1 MNPPYSNA
9 PVPVGNS
16 GGGSPFDQ
24 IMLLDHNGEERWTAR
39 DLQPMLGY
47 GQWRQLDDVVQ
58 RARAAIDASNMD
70 SRDHIAGA
78 RKVIP
83 GGRWGKQE
91 VDDYRL
97 TRFGAYHVALA
108 ADGRKPEVAMAKT
121 YFAVKT
127 REAELAQP
135 RVPDIST
142 SRGVLE
148 MASMLHDTALKLVRT
163 ELELEQAKPK
173 AGKWEAFCNS
183 DNLVEMGAA
192 AKAFSKVTGGLGR
205 TKFMELLRTDDM
217 HFLQVQNPRIPYE
230 SHIKAGRAEVKMVQ
244 AANGQWM
251 EQTFFTS
258 KGLDWL
264 ADRLGWSAASA
275 A

>member
-1 MNPPYSNA
+1 MTDNNPNLPEHSS
-9 PVPVGNS
+9 NS
-16 GGGSPFDQ
+16 GGSSPFDRL
-24 IMLLDHNGEERWTAR
+24 MHLDQDGQERWSAR
-39 DLQPMLGY
+39 DLHSPMGY
-47 GQWRQLDDVVQ
+47 EKWERFEVAINRAMTATRNSGLDPLDHF
-58 RARAAIDASNMD
+58 RGAS
-70 SRDHIAGA
+70 
-78 RKVIP
+78 KVIP
-83 GGRWGKQE
+83 GGRWGKQD
-91 VDDYRL
+91 VADYRL
-97 TRFGAYHVALA
+97 TRYACYLIAMNG
-108 ADGRKPEVAMAKT
+108 DPRKPEIAAAQT
-121 YFAVKT
+121 YFAVRT

-135 RVPDIST
+135 QVPDIST

-173 AGKWEAFCNS
+173 AGKWDSFCNS
-183 DNLVEMGAA
+183 DNLVDMNAA
-192 AKAFSKVTGGLGR
+192 AKAFSKATRGLGR
-205 TKFMELLRTDDM
+205 TKFMELLRTNDV
-217 HFLQVQNPRIPYE
+217 HFLQVQNSRIPYE

-264 ADRLGWSAASA
+264 ADRLGGSAASA